1 VEFENVRHMALRA
14 YLETGKAKGLDAQV
28 ARRLRN
34 MVALLVSANDESE
47 LRVPPNF
54 GFHILT
60 GDRAG
65 TCAMT
70 VTRNWRLT
78 FRVTQAKTL
87 IELDLED
94 YH

>member
-1 VEFENVRHMALRA
+1 MEIESVRHKALRA
-14 YLETGKAKGLDAQV
+14 YLETGKAKGLDARV
-28 ARRLRN
+28 AGRLRN
-34 MVALLVSANDESE
+34 MIAHLVAMTDDTE
-47 LRVPPNF
+47 LRIPPNF

-78 FRVTQAKTL
+78 FRITPDKTL

>member
-1 VEFENVRHMALRA
+1 MQIDHVRNKALRA
-14 YLETGKAKGLDAQV
+14 FLETGNPKGLNPQIVSRLINMIAYIDAV
-28 ARRLRN
+28 E
-34 MVALLVSANDESE
+34 ALDEFK
-47 LRVPPNF
+47 VPPNF

-60 GDRAG
+60 GNRAG
-65 TCAMT
+65 VCSMT

-78 FRVTQAKTL
+78 FMVSEDGGI

>member
-1 VEFENVRHMALRA
+1 MQIDHVRNKALRA
-14 YLETGKAKGLDAQV
+14 FLETGNPKGLNPQIVPRLINMIAYIDAV
-28 ARRLRN
+28 E
-34 MVALLVSANDESE
+34 ALDEFK
-47 LRVPPNF
+47 VPPNF

-60 GDRAG
+60 GNRAG
-65 TCAMT
+65 VCSMT

-78 FRVTQAKTL
+78 FMVSEDDRI

>member
-1 VEFENVRHMALRA
+1 MQIDHVRNKALRA
-14 YLETGKAKGLDAQV
+14 FLETGNPKGLNPQIVPRLINMIAYIDAV
-28 ARRLRN
+28 E
-34 MVALLVSANDESE
+34 ALDEFK
-47 LRVPPNF
+47 VPPNF

-60 GDRAG
+60 GNRAG
-65 TCAMT
+65 VGSMT

-78 FRVTQAKTL
+78 FMVSEDGRI